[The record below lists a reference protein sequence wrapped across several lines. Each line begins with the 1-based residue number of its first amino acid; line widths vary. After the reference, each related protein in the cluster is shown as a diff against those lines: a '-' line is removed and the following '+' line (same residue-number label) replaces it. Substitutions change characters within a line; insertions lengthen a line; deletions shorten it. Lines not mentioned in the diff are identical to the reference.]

1 MKKHVL
7 KKMGAIV
14 CAVTVMASALAG
26 CGGTGSTASTA
37 AQAQKEEAAGAE
49 AGKEASGAA
58 GAEAAG
64 EANTA
69 GDELSLSTRVVMS
82 TGSSGSLYY
91 TGGIAVTQLWMEKIP
106 GASASASS
114 SSGSVE
120 NAKLL
125 IDGETNMGIIQSNVI
140 ADAYNGAGDYEGNP
154 QEQLRVLTPLC
165 SATYHIIAR
174 KDAGINCLADSKG
187 KRVCVFPAGSG
198 NATTLSCLYS
208 AIGMSFDDVK
218 GSNVALSE
226 SIDALKNGSLDM
238 TIVFG
243 QYPNS
248 TVMDALAGSSDLTIV
263 PFSEDEIKKITE
275 ANAWITPETVPA
287 GTYDGQTEDFATLT
301 HSGFIC
307 VTEEFP
313 EEDAY
318 ALVKT
323 MFTNLDD
330 LYASYAAL
338 NCQAT
343 QNPIGIVE
351 PLGVPL
357 HPGAERAFKEL
368 GYIQ

>member
-1 MKKHVL
+1 MKKHAL
-7 KKMGAIV
+7 KKVGAIA
-14 CAVTVMASALAG
+14 CAVTVMASVLTACQSSDSPAAA
-26 CGGTGSTASTA
+26 TTASEKETA
-37 AQAQKEEAAGAE
+37 AKASDAEEE
-49 AGKEASGAA
+49 
-58 GAEAAG
+58 
-64 EANTA
+64 
-69 GDELSLSTRVVMS
+69 DELSLSTRIVMS

-174 KDAGINCLADSKG
+174 KDAGISCLADSKG

-198 NATTLSCLYS
+198 NATTLNCLYS

-263 PFSEDEIKKITE
+263 PFSEDEIEKITE
-275 ANAWITPETVPA
+275 ANTWITPETVPA

-307 VTEEFP
+307 VTDEFP

-318 ALVKT
+318 ALVKS

-343 QNPIGIVE
+343 QNPIGIAE

>member
-1 MKKHVL
+1 MKRHVL
-7 KKMGAIV
+7 KKMGAIA
-14 CAVTVMASALAG
+14 CAVTVMVSALSG
-26 CGGTGSTASTA
+26 CGGSGSPASATVA
-37 AQAQKEEAAGAE
+37 PAPKEETVAATTAE
-49 AGKEASGAA
+49 TEA
-58 GAEAAG
+58 E
-64 EANTA
+64 EE
-69 GDELSLSTRVVMS
+69 ELSLSTRVVMS

-165 SATYHIIAR
+165 SATYHIVAR

-198 NATTLSCLYS
+198 NATTLNCLYS

-248 TVMDALAGSSDLTIV
+248 TVMDALAGSSDLMIV

-330 LYASYAAL
+330 LYTSYAAL

-343 QNPIGIVE
+343 QNPIGIVN

-368 GYIQ
+368 GYMQ